1 MPQGKIDTITYVA
14 QGLIKEP
21 VTFLNAGAVMVSMTN
36 IEFAFK
42 IIAYTVSIV
51 ASILV
56 SRKYLLEIKK
66 LKDQDSSK
74 R

>member
-1 MPQGKIDTITYVA
+1 MPQEKIDTLTYVA
-14 QGLIKEP
+14 QGLVKEP
-21 VTFLNAGAVMVSMTN
+21 VTLLNAGAVMISMTN

-42 IIAYTVSIV
+42 IVLYTVSIV

-66 LKDQDSSK
+66 LKNQDSSK

>member
-1 MPQGKIDTITYVA
+1 MSQEKIDTITYVA

-21 VTFLNAGAVMVSMTN
+21 VTLLNAGAVMVSMSN

-42 IIAYTVSIV
+42 ILAYTVSIV

-66 LKDQDSSK
+66 LKDKDSSK